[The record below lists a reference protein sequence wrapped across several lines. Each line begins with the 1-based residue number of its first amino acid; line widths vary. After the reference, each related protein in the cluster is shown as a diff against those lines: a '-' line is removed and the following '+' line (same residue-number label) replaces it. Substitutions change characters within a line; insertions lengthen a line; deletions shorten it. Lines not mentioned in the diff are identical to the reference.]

1 MVCYG
6 SDAVAY
12 ERCVILFINEKG
24 IGRMTKNE
32 TAREIIESLRSIYA
46 KSEVV
51 DGAIGV
57 NLYEAFGFEFDDL
70 LRIAIDLLGVPPWDK
85 DEDIV
90 WNYVTRRADYSYD
103 EMLDMITQ
111 ARAEFVPQEYDAF
124 CELQRETYGGK
135 SNDEK

>member
-1 MVCYG
+1 
-6 SDAVAY
+6 
-12 ERCVILFINEKG
+12 
-24 IGRMTKNE
+24 MTKNE

-51 DGAIGV
+51 DGVIGV

-90 WNYVTRRADYSYD
+90 WDYVSRRADYSYE
-103 EMLDMITQ
+103 EMLEKIAQ
-111 ARAEFVPQEYDAF
+111 ARAEFDPQKYDAF

-135 SNDEK
+135 SNDEQ